1 MDISL
6 NQLIQFYLNNTL
18 NLRPL
23 TPQIKNYSYREHRLC
38 DVTSPCVY
46 DSVHVLYVRSNRLND
61 CLPLIMQHTELK
73 TVESNGQ
80 LKAQTNVLR
89 RNCKVHEGERKSTV
103 DHGRICTF
111 VLCYR

>member
-1 MDISL
+1 
-6 NQLIQFYLNNTL
+6 
-18 NLRPL
+18 
-23 TPQIKNYSYREHRLC
+23 
-38 DVTSPCVY
+38 
-46 DSVHVLYVRSNRLND
+46 
-61 CLPLIMQHTELK
+61 MQHTELK

-80 LKAQTNVLR
+80 LKAQMNVLR